1 MEEELKTIQKMGMI
15 TSTELQELVDKNI
28 RTIIR
33 NLNRL
38 EEWGDIKIIIFKSDK
53 IRRRLYINE
62 EVYNNF
68 IKVKKS

>member
-15 TSTELQELVDKNI
+15 TSTELQELVGKNI